1 MTRQGVRMR
10 DLPHDIDADAV
21 IAIGYYLDAH
31 GWSTPVAISI
41 AIPAVRRR
49 VETALSDQS
58 LQELIVEMCSSR
70 RLAVLFDA
78 GKLQSKIKIGNEA
91 QEARGS
97 GQAAPAGDGPPVATF
112 PTT

>member
-1 MTRQGVRMR
+1 MR
-10 DLPHDIDADAV
+10 DLPRDIDADAV

-78 GKLQSKIKIGNEA
+78 GKLQSKIKNVNALIGHEA